1 MRFDAVDSIAFD
13 GTLYTESNGL
23 KFVEHVCNH
32 QDMDTFAIIREKTS
46 VHHHLHL
53 AVYQT
58 RRPLCMVCHQVQL
71 PLLVH
76 DIRASCDGEV
86 VHRHTLLVVVQRQ
99 VPRMGEH
106 LNEMESVHDSVA
118 KKHITKGMEMRGN
131 FFINVGSAN
140 DGMRS
145 LLSKIESQFF
155 RPLTV

>member
-1 MRFDAVDSIAFD
+1 MRFDAVDSIVFD

-23 KFVEHVCNH
+23 KFVERVCNH

-58 RRPLCMVCHQVQL
+58 RRPLCMV
-71 PLLVH
+71 
-76 DIRASCDGEV
+76 
-86 VHRHTLLVVVQRQ
+86 
-99 VPRMGEH
+99 PRMGEH
-106 LNEMESVHDSVA
+106 LNEMESVHNSVA
-118 KKHITKGMEMRGN
+118 KKHITKGMEMRGI